1 MGQARETSFLFE
13 EKEGDQLLLEVGK
26 LEILKNYG
34 GSGIDTD
41 APEKWENCISMPLTT
56 LSQSTA
62 DGSDLKLGFMLFFF
76 VV

>member
-1 MGQARETSFLFE
+1 MGQARETSSFLFE

-41 APEKWENCISMPLTT
+41 APEK
-56 LSQSTA
+56 
-62 DGSDLKLGFMLFFF
+62 
-76 VV
+76 